1 MARVVD
7 AVAPGIV
14 NQLRVEKIVTR
25 TLAGAKRY
33 QELVRCLGKQLP
45 VPSILINGT
54 LVFEITPGEQELRA
68 YLNAMINDEFSQISD
83 PDKGGVQ

>member
-7 AVAPGIV
+7 AVAPGFGHKLSV
-14 NQLRVEKIVTR
+14 AKIVTR

-33 QELVRCLGKQLP
+33 QELVQSFGRQLP

-54 LVFEITPGEQELRA
+54 LVFEIIPGEQELRA
-68 YLNAMINDEFSQISD
+68 YLSAIINEGLHTSD
-83 PDKGGVQ
+83 PNKGEEH

>member
-7 AVAPGIV
+7 AVAPGIG